1 MPTWVEALVLLSC
14 SFPFLPS
21 LQPPP
26 GSSHLLQLLDLFLS
40 FTQTWGAWGSLD
52 LGSGHGLRAVGSSP
66 AWGSMLSGES
76 ASPSIPSPARA
87 GSQTK
92 SLKEKKKNPPCLL
105 HCTGQRPQTCKA
117 AGPPGVHSRA
127 HSTGPRPLPRPRLR
141 QLATAGAALARQ
153 QGADYSPPA
162 CTAAR

>member
-92 SLKEKKKNPPCLL
+92 SLKEKKKPSVSSAL
-105 HCTGQRPQTCKA
+105 HGAETTDLQSGWAARCTLPRSQHWPSALAPAQAQA
-117 AGPPGVHSRA
+117 AGHGGRS
-127 HSTGPRPLPRPRLR
+127 
-141 QLATAGAALARQ
+141 
-153 QGADYSPPA
+153 A
-162 CTAAR
+162 CTSARS